1 MLPSVKK
8 SLLLLIILCLTS
20 CENFTTAVTYQGKV
34 VKVLDGDFI
43 NILHQGKPLR
53 IRLAEIDA
61 PEYSQPFWKKSKQ
74 ALEGYVRGKTVEVEE
89 FDVDQYGRVVG
100 YVYVGNFWV
109 NGELVRNGFAYVY
122 TQYAVSKRLY
132 EYENEAEK
140 NKKGIWR
147 LPEKERVRPW
157 VWRKKN

>member
-34 VKVLDGDFI
+34 VKVLDGDSI

-89 FDVDQYGRVVG
+89 FDVDQYGRIVG
-100 YVYVGNFWV
+100 HVYVGNLWV

-147 LPEKERVRPW
+147 LPEKERVRLW

>member
-1 MLPSVKK
+1 M
-8 SLLLLIILCLTS
+8 TS

-34 VKVLDGDFI
+34 VKVLDGDSI

-61 PEYSQPFWKKSKQ
+61 PEYSQPFWEKSKQ

-100 YVYVGNFWV
+100 HVYVGNFWV

-140 NKKGIWR
+140 NKKGKFSSTLEAIYEFYP
-147 LPEKERVRPW
+147 LVQ
-157 VWRKKN
+157 VD

>member
-1 MLPSVKK
+1 MFPSVKK
-8 SLLLLIILCLTS
+8 SLLLLIILCLNS

-34 VKVLDGDFI
+34 VKVLDGDSI
-43 NILHQGKPLR
+43 NILHQGRPLR

-100 YVYVGNFWV
+100 HVYVGNFWV

-140 NKKGIWR
+140 NKKEFGAYQ
-147 LPEKERVRPW
+147 
-157 VWRKKN
+157 KKKG

>member
-34 VKVLDGDFI
+34 VKVLDGDSI

-100 YVYVGNFWV
+100 HVYVVAIFGLMANSYATV
-109 NGELVRNGFAYVY
+109 LPMCIRNMPYPKGCMNMKMKQRKIKKEFGAY
-122 TQYAVSKRLY
+122 QK
-132 EYENEAEK
+132 
-140 NKKGIWR
+140 KKG
-147 LPEKERVRPW
+147 
-157 VWRKKN
+157 